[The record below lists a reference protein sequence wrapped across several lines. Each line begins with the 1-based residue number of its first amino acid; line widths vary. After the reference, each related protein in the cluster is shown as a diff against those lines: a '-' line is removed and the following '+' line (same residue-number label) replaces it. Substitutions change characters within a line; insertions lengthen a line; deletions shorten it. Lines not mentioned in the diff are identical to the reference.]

1 MKPKLNAL
9 IVGAGGVASYM
20 LPALNNSFDLSGILM
35 DADILEEHNLDRQ
48 IFSKA
53 HIGKHKVVALR
64 QHHKLTGL
72 LPLPEYIDEN
82 FVLRNAEGLKDIE
95 LVICLVDNHP
105 ARRAC
110 IQTAHALE
118 IPIVM
123 AGNEYVTSQA
133 IYYHP
138 ELPSTL
144 MPQHRYPEILT
155 SDEGSPIRCTG
166 EALES
171 TPQLAIANQV
181 AAGLANF
188 LIWLWHGDKHYDPTK
203 TEGYE
208 PIEIATSFSKTKT
221 LTVNDGQD

>member
-20 LPALNNSFDLSGILM
+20 LPALNNSFELSGILM

-53 HIGKHKVVALR
+53 HIGKHKAVSLR
-64 QHHKLTGL
+64 AYHKLNGL
-72 LPLPEYIDEN
+72 LPLPEYIDDG
-82 FVLRNAEGLKDIE
+82 FVLRNEDGLKGIE
-95 LVICLVDNHP
+95 IVICLVDNHP

-110 IQTAHALE
+110 IHTAEELD
-118 IPIVM
+118 IPILM
-123 AGNEYVTSQA
+123 AGNEYETSQA

-138 ELPSTL
+138 DMSPSL
-144 MPQHRYPEILT
+144 MPQQRYPEILT

-166 EALES
+166 EVLGS

-188 LIWLWHGDKHYDPTK
+188 LLWIWHGDKHYDPAK
-203 TEGYE
+203 TAGYE
-208 PIEIATSFSKTKT
+208 PIELTTTYSGTKT
-221 LTVNDGQD
+221 ITVNER

>member
-1 MKPKLNAL
+1 MKPSLSAL

-20 LPALNNSFDLSGILM
+20 LPALNNSFDLKGILM

-53 HIGKHKVVALR
+53 HIGKRKAVSLR
-64 QHHKLTGL
+64 AHHKLNGL
-72 LPLPEYIDEN
+72 LPLPEYIDEG
-82 FVLRNAEGLKDIE
+82 FVLRNADGLKDIE
-95 LVICLVDNHP
+95 IVIALVDNHP

-110 IQTAHALE
+110 IETAAALE
-118 IPIVM
+118 IPILM
-123 AGNEYVTSQA
+123 AGNEYETSQA
-133 IYYHP
+133 MYYHP
-138 ELPSTL
+138 EFPVQL

-171 TPQLAIANQV
+171 TPQLAIANQA

-188 LIWLWHGDKHYDPTK
+188 LIWLWHGDKHYTPEK
-203 TEGYE
+203 TAGYE
-208 PIEIATSFSKTKT
+208 PIELTTTYAGTKT
-221 LTVNDGQD
+221 ITVNDR